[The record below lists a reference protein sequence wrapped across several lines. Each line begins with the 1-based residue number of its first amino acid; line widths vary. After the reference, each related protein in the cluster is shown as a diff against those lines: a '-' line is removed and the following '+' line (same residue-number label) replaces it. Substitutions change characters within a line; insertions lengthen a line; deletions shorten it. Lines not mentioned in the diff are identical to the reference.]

1 MALAH
6 NGNLINSYELRTELE
21 NEGSIFHTTSDT
33 EVISYMITKER
44 VRTRSIEEAVL
55 HAMGHALPNNATP
68 SLLTINKHK
77 GFDCPGCAWPEP
89 DQADLNIVEFCENG
103 AKAVAEET
111 TPKKADAAFWA
122 DYSVSELREKTD
134 HWLGKVGRITE
145 PLLYD
150 RSSGDDHYRP
160 VSWDKAIGIIAE
172 QLQRTEPDEAVF
184 YTSGKAPNESA
195 YAIQLLARRMGTN
208 NLPDCSNMCHESTGA
223 ALSATLGLGKEIGR
237 ASCRER
243 V

>member
-1 MALAH
+1 MTSLQEPRAQVNPIANRYDH
-6 NGNLINSYELRTELE
+6 PDVSELE
-21 NEGSIFHTTSDT
+21 DT
-33 EVISYMITKER
+33 ATGLP
-44 VRTRSIEEAVL
+44 AVL

-111 TPKKADAAFWA
+111 FEEADAVFWA
-122 DYSVSELREKTD
+122 DYSRQRAAGKTD
-134 HWLGKVGRITE
+134 HWLAMDASPNHR
-145 PLLYD
+145 LR

-172 QLQRTEPDEAVF
+172 QLQRTEPDGRL
-184 YTSGKAPNESA
+184 YTPARLPRVGLCHSA
-195 YAIQLLARRMGTN
+195 AGPSHGRN
-208 NLPDCSNMCHESTGA
+208 NLTAQTCVTSPP
-223 ALSATLGLGKEIGR
+223 ALPCLPPWGWARGR
-237 ASCRER
+237 PL
-243 V
+243 